1 MHLKATWFR
10 LTEEPAIL
18 EGEGSVQLPQERE
31 GNMGTAL
38 KGEGSLVCL
47 RKQTLIIKTEYKY

>member
-1 MHLKATWFR
+1 MYFKATEFR
-10 LTEEPAIL
+10 LTEEPTIL
-18 EGEGSVQLPQERE
+18 EGEGSVQLHQERE

-47 RKQTLIIKTEYKY
+47 KK

>member
-1 MHLKATWFR
+1 MYFKATGFR

-18 EGEGSVQLPQERE
+18 EGEGSVQLPQEKE
-31 GNMGTAL
+31 GNTGTAL

-47 RKQTLIIKTEYKY
+47 KKQ

>member
-1 MHLKATWFR
+1 MHLKATGFR

-31 GNMGTAL
+31 GNMGTAS
-38 KGEGSLVCL
+38 EGWGGPWYAWGNKHWL
-47 RKQTLIIKTEYKY
+47 